1 MRLTYPSSVS
11 LPSNEI
17 CSEPFISFEAQI
29 LLILLFFFCCCFF
42 GVIRYIKV
50 AELSEGGPA
59 EKAGVKAG
67 DILVS
72 IEGKSLFGITIDG
85 LAKLFQRFPCTYA
98 LNEAPVGNESP
109 RAFLHFALAADARC
123 SVDYRCFFW

>member
-11 LPSNEI
+11 LPSNES

-29 LLILLFFFCCCFF
+29 LLILSFFLLLFFW
-42 GVIRYIKV
+42 VIRYIKV

-85 LAKLFQRFPCTYA
+85 LAKLFERFPCTYA
-98 LNEAPVGNESP
+98 LTKPLSTTNLRVRSCISLWQLTHDVLLIIV
-109 RAFLHFALAADARC
+109 AFFGR
-123 SVDYRCFFW
+123 